1 MERLG
6 SRGQEATERTAPEGK
21 SSCFATADGLMC
33 CTCLDTRCQLEGKQA
48 EHDTVAMPIYTT
60 QSPANH
66 EALCCKQQSSPC
78 TLASDPTWRAGTA
91 FGCLKASTLPSLAS
105 GVMAATRPRLNTEAE
120 RRGPRSCC
128 AASPSS
134 PTLCRARLGEA
145 GSSSS
150 LQAEPPRD
158 RPGRGHTECELQ
170 GRGRAFSGMCA
181 CVVYMCGSDRDAGL
195 MSGAACACRAAC
207 RCESPWPATRQRQ
220 AGWLPWIQA
229 GVLSPDGT
237 AVPSRPVS
245 QRQAPALLAAQM
257 ARFHTWHQGSKRQL
271 ATRARLHGPISQL
284 ALAAELSR
292 AHLRT

>member
-170 GRGRAFSGMCA
+170 GRGRAFLGMCA

-195 MSGAACACRAAC
+195 MSGAACACRCVQVREPMACDQTAAGGVAAMDTGRSAITRWDSC
-207 RCESPWPATRQRQ
+207 SVETGKSATGSSTACSSDGSIPHMAPGQQ
-220 AGWLPWIQA
+220 A
-229 GVLSPDGT
+229 
-237 AVPSRPVS
+237 
-245 QRQAPALLAAQM
+245 AA
-257 ARFHTWHQGSKRQL
+257 RHQGQ
-271 ATRARLHGPISQL
+271 
-284 ALAAELSR
+284 AAW
-292 AHLRT
+292 AHLPARACS